1 MQSALVGS
9 FRIPWL
15 EEAKGIN
22 AFSVTLSPVQAWRLR
37 GASTAGF
44 LAVQPIR
51 P

>member
-22 AFSVTLSPVQAWRLR
+22 AFSVTLSPVQA
-37 GASTAGF
+37 
-44 LAVQPIR
+44 
-51 P
+51 